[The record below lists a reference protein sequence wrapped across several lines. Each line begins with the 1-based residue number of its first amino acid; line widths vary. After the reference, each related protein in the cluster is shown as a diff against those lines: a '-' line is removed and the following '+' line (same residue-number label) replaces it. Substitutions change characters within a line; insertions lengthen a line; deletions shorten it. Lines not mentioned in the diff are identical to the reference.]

1 MGYRL
6 TALPGGV
13 TSARFAVAMTL
24 SLGVH
29 AGAAIWVDGWL
40 PATVHRSAA
49 HSVQV
54 RLIDAAARET
64 LAAVAP
70 DRMLMDAASPSLHGV
85 HAGAQALTAVRPATL
100 SLAAPRLA
108 THALPDA
115 TPVTARHAAAPARTA
130 AAGPAP
136 ASAPAPAPAPAP
148 ASAEVPAPAPAR
160 TAAPPRRST
169 AAVTPESDPASRSS
183 AASTASAVVDT
194 PPRAMAGNAP
204 PQYPSAARRLGQQ
217 GQVLLRL
224 QVLPDGST
232 SSLAVVRSS
241 GVASLDRA
249 ARSAVSRWRFTPASS
264 GGRAVAATVEVPVV
278 FRLDGRG

>member
-29 AGAAIWVDGWL
+29 AGAALWVDGWL

-70 DRMLMDAASPSLHGV
+70 DRILMDAAAPSLHGV
-85 HAGAQALTAVRPATL
+85 PAGAQALTAVRLATL
-100 SLAAPRLA
+100 SLAAPPLA
-108 THALPDA
+108 TQALPDA

-130 AAGPAP
+130 AARPASVPAP
-136 ASAPAPAPAPAP
+136 VAPDSAD
-148 ASAEVPAPAPAR
+148 VPAPARA
-160 TAAPPRRST
+160 AAPPQRST
-169 AAVTPESDPASRSS
+169 AAVTPESDPAAHSS
-183 AASTASAVVDT
+183 AASTASAVADT

-204 PQYPSAARRLGQQ
+204 PQYPWAARRLGQQ

-232 SSLAVVRSS
+232 SALAVVRSS

-278 FRLDGRG
+278 FRLDERG